1 MTTSPLHIIQL
12 ETEADVGLLTQAVR
26 ECCLENRFD
35 RVDTEEMVL
44 GCSEIGHNAVRHG
57 GGGSAKIYKLKYG
70 KVIRVIISDDGPGI
84 INFDLAS
91 RQGYSTVKTSLGLGL
106 ESTQR
111 LVDNFEL
118 DSKVGQGTTVIL
130 EKYRPLTVDNV
141 AYGLVSIPDNNY
153 NYNGDQYI
161 LKEYDGDSILIGVVD
176 GPGQGYDA
184 HSIAQT
190 CKQFVENNY
199 RKPLT
204 DIMTALNTLM
214 KESIDDVGITCSLA
228 RITPGEISY
237 IGLGDT
243 HVYLSLD
250 GNDEISLTNQEG
262 RIGYVRKVKTQLYNS
277 EFQNTARI
285 ILCTDGIKTIHD
297 MIEDENPQALANKL
311 FDQYHRTFGDA
322 TIIIAGY
329 NNAKSY
335 GN

>member
-1 MTTSPLHIIQL
+1 MTKTPLHIIQL
-12 ETEADVGLLTQAVR
+12 DTEADVGLLTQAVR
-26 ECCLENRFD
+26 ESCLSNRFD

-57 GGGSAKIYKLKYG
+57 LGGTAEIYELKSG
-70 KVIRVIISDDGPGI
+70 KVIRVIISDNGPGI
-84 INFDLAS
+84 TNFQLAS

-111 LVDNFEL
+111 LVDNFKIRSAAGE
-118 DSKVGQGTTVIL
+118 GTRIIL
-130 EKYRPLTVDNV
+130 EKYRPLSSSTVD
-141 AYGLVSIPDNNY
+141 YGLVSIPDHNY

-204 DIMTALNTLM
+204 ELMTALNILM
-214 KESIDDVGITCSLA
+214 QESNDDVGITCSLT
-228 RITPGEISY
+228 RITPREIRY

-243 HVYLSLD
+243 HAYLSLD
-250 GNDEISLTNQEG
+250 DNEMISLNNQEG
-262 RIGYVRKVKTQLYNS
+262 RVGYVRIVKPAKFDSKFNNNAKVV
-277 EFQNTARI
+277 I
-285 ILCTDGIKTIHD
+285 CTDGIKTITD
-297 MIEDENPQALANKL
+297 INFGSPAQDLANNL
-311 FDQYHRTFGDA
+311 FDQYHRTRGDA
-322 TIIIAGY
+322 TLIIAKY
-329 NNAKSY
+329 KL
-335 GN
+335 

>member
-1 MTTSPLHIIQL
+1 MTSNPLHIIQL

-26 ECCLENRFD
+26 ECCLANRFD

-57 GGGSAKIYKLKYG
+57 GGGSAEIYELKNG
-70 KVIRVIISDDGPGI
+70 KVIRVIISDNGPGI
-84 INFDLAS
+84 VNFDLAS

-111 LVDNFEL
+111 LVDNFKI
-118 DSKVGQGTTVIL
+118 DSKVNLGTTVIL

-141 AYGLVSIPDNNY
+141 SYGLVSIPDNNY

-199 RKPLT
+199 KKSLT
-204 DIMTALNTLM
+204 ELMTALNTLM
-214 KESIDDVGITCSLA
+214 KESIDEVGITCSLA
-228 RITPGEISY
+228 RITPSEINY
-237 IGLGDT
+237 LGLGDT
-243 HVYLSLD
+243 HAYFSID
-250 GNDEISLTNQEG
+250 GDDFISLTNQEG
-262 RIGYVRKVKTQLYNS
+262 RIGYVRKVKAQQYRS
-277 EFQNTARI
+277 EFQKTVKI

-297 MIEDENPQALANKL
+297 VIEDENPQALANKL
-311 FDQYHRTFGDA
+311 FDQYHRSSGDA

-329 NNAKSY
+329 NSL
-335 GN
+335 

>member
-1 MTTSPLHIIQL
+1 MTTTPLHIIQL
-12 ETEADVGLLTQAVR
+12 DTEADVGLLTQAVR
-26 ECCLENRFD
+26 ETCLDNLFD

-57 GGGSAKIYKLKYG
+57 LGGSAKIYALKSG
-70 KVIRVIISDDGPGI
+70 KVIRVIISDSGPGI
-84 INFDLAS
+84 ANFELAS

-111 LVDNFEL
+111 LVDNF
-118 DSKVGQGTTVIL
+118 KVRSAAGEGTRIIL
-130 EKYRPLTVDNV
+130 EKYRPLTSRTVD
-141 AYGLVSIPDNNY
+141 YGLVSIPDNNY

-204 DIMTALNTLM
+204 ELMTALNTLM
-214 KESIDDVGITCSLA
+214 QESNDDVGITCSLA
-228 RITPGEISY
+228 RITPHEIRY

-243 HVYLSLD
+243 HAYLSLD
-250 GNDEISLTNQEG
+250 GNEMVSLNNQEG
-262 RIGYVRKVKTQLYNS
+262 RVGYVRIVKPAKFDSSFSDNAKVV
-277 EFQNTARI
+277 
-285 ILCTDGIKTIHD
+285 LCTDGIKTISD
-297 MIEDENPQALANKL
+297 ITFESPAQDLANSL
-311 FDQYHRTFGDA
+311 FDQYHRTRGDA
-322 TIIIAGY
+322 TIIIAKY
-329 NNAKSY
+329 KL
-335 GN
+335 